1 MPRRDV
7 AVKAFASWLLRH
19 LVLFVLLAAAIAV
32 FQSGILSRLCEDCGV
47 GDWASAA
54 QVQEQLSSASETARA
69 ELGANLSEFEDWGDA
84 RRREEIA
91 RRRARLAELRAALA
105 DRGGLFD
112 RYRPGKIVDR
122 YRMELE
128 QAVIEREIAVLE
140 ARIDLA
146 SLEQASAIMVPTP
159 QAIAAARGRCE
170 QANDAVRAFNAQ
182 VRAEKWVRNRISGEA
197 DRLTREARTRCDRVR
212 ELADRRASGLRQA
225 SERAAQIRQARQ
237 ALDEESRAARQALAT
252 VDTPEARNMLADI
265 AVKAALALL
274 AIVATPYLIRCFLY
288 YVLAPFAERRGAI
301 HIPLLAGTAGRIP
314 LPGPSKVSLSVRLDQ
329 GEELLVR
336 QGYLQTSSAGG
347 SKATRWLLDPRH
359 FLSSIASGLVFLTR
373 IRGAGEATTIS
384 ATRDGFAELTEIV
397 LPAGGACILHPR
409 ALVAVVQ
416 PQGRPIPI
424 RSHWRLFSLN
434 AWLTLQ
440 LRFFSFHG
448 PGRLIVKGGR
458 GVRVERAE
466 QGRVFAQD
474 QLVGFSAD
482 LAYSVTR
489 TETFAPYFFGQ
500 EPLLKDKVEAG
511 SGILVIEEAP
521 LSMRAGKVRHGLE
534 GLVDAGLKVFGL

>member
-1 MPRRDV
+1 M
-7 AVKAFASWLLRH
+7 KALASWLVRH
-19 LVLFVLLAAAIAV
+19 FAIFLLLAGAIAI
-32 FQSGILSRLCEDCGV
+32 FQTGMLSRSCEDCGL
-47 GDWASAA
+47 GDWATP
-54 QVQEQLSSASETARA
+54 SEVEA
-69 ELGANLSEFEDWGDA
+69 ELANAVERARQGLDENLSRFEDWGET

-91 RRRARLAELRAALA
+91 QRRQRLAGLRAALA
-105 DRGGLFD
+105 DGGGLLD
-112 RYRPGKIVDR
+112 RYRPGKIVER
-122 YRMELE
+122 YRLQLE

-140 ARIDLA
+140 AEFEMG
-146 SLEQASAIMVPTP
+146 SLEQAGAIMVPTRG
-159 QAIAAARGRCE
+159 AIDTARARCE
-170 QANDAVRAFNAQ
+170 LANDAVAAFNAQ
-182 VRAEKWVRNRISGEA
+182 ARAEKWVRNRIASEA
-197 DRLTREARTRCDRVR
+197 ERLTRASRESCTKAR
-212 ELADRRASGLRQA
+212 ELARRRAAGLRQA
-225 SERAAQIRQARQ
+225 KERARQLDEARQ
-237 ALDEESRAARQALAT
+237 AVEEERQAARQALAS

-265 AVKAALALL
+265 ALKAALALL
-274 AIVATPYLIRCFLY
+274 AIILAPFLIRCVLY
-288 YVLAPFAERRGAI
+288 YVLAPLAERRGAI
-301 HIPLLAGTAGRIP
+301 RIPLLAGSASPIA
-314 LPGPSKVSLSVRLDQ
+314 LPGASRVSLSVRLAE

-347 SKATRWLLDPRH
+347 TKTTRWLLDPRH

-384 ATRDGFAELTEIV
+384 ATRDGFAELTEIA
-397 LPAGGACILHPR
+397 LPVGGACILHPR

-489 TETFAPYFFGQ
+489 TETFAPYFFGR
-500 EPLLKDKVEAG
+500 EPLLKDRVEAG

-521 LSMRAGKVRHGLE
+521 LAMRSGKVRHGLE
-534 GLVDAGLKVFGL
+534 GMIDAGLKAFGL

>member
-1 MPRRDV
+1 MK
-7 AVKAFASWLLRH
+7 AVASWLIRH
-19 LVLFVLLAAAIAV
+19 FALFLLLAGAIAV
-32 FQSGILSRLCEDCGV
+32 FQSGVLSRSCADCAI
-47 GDWASAA
+47 GDWASPS
-54 QVQEQLSSASETARA
+54 QVQSELESTAESARKGLDENLAR
-69 ELGANLSEFEDWGDA
+69 FEEWGDA
-84 RRREEIA
+84 RRREELA
-91 RRRARLAELRAALA
+91 RRRERLVELRAELA

-112 RYRPGKIVDR
+112 RYRPGKIVER
-122 YRMELE
+122 YRLQLE
-128 QAVIEREIAVLE
+128 QAVIGREIAVLE
-140 ARIDLA
+140 ARVELA
-146 SLEQASAIMVPTP
+146 SLKQAGAIMVPTRG
-159 QAIAAARGRCE
+159 AIAAAQTRCR
-170 QANDAVRAFNAQ
+170 QANDAVAAFNAQ
-182 VRAEKWVRNRISGEA
+182 ARAEKWVRNRIAGEA
-197 DRLTREARTRCDRVR
+197 ERLTRASRESCTKAR
-212 ELADRRASGLRQA
+212 ELARRRAEGLRQA
-225 SERAAQIRQARQ
+225 KERSRQLDEARQ
-237 ALDEESRAARQALAT
+237 ALEEERAAASRALAG
-252 VDTPEARNMLADI
+252 VDTPEARNMLSEI

-274 AIVATPYLIRCFLY
+274 AIILTPFLIRCFLY

-301 HIPLLAGTAGRIP
+301 RIPLLAGSASPVP
-314 LPGPSKVSLSVRLDQ
+314 LPGSSRVSLSVRLGE

-347 SKATRWLLDPRH
+347 TKATRWLLDPRH

-373 IRGAGEATTIS
+373 IRGAGEATTVS
-384 ATRDGFAELTEIV
+384 ATRDGFAELTEIT
-397 LPAGGACILHPR
+397 LPVGGACILHPR

-489 TETFAPYFFGQ
+489 TETFAPYFFGR
-500 EPLLKDKVEAG
+500 EPLLKDRVEAG

-521 LSMRAGKVRHGLE
+521 LSMRSGKVRHGLE
-534 GLVDAGLKVFGL
+534 GMMDAGLKAFGL

>member
-1 MPRRDV
+1 MR
-7 AVKAFASWLLRH
+7 AAASWVLRH
-19 LVLFVLLAAAIAV
+19 FALFLLLAAAIAL
-32 FQSGILSRLCEDCGV
+32 FQSGMLSGSCRDCTV
-47 GDWASAA
+47 GDWASASE
-54 QVQEQLSSASETARA
+54 VREQIERAAREGRA
-69 ELGANLSEFEDWGDA
+69 ELDANLAEFEDWGEE

-91 RRRARLAELRAALA
+91 RRRERLAELRAALA
-105 DRGGLFD
+105 DGGGLFD
-112 RYRPGKIVDR
+112 RYRPGKIVER
-122 YRMELE
+122 YRMRLE
-128 QAVIEREIAVLE
+128 QAVLEREIAVLE
-140 ARIDLA
+140 ARIDLGT
-146 SLEQASAIMVPTP
+146 LEQAGAIMVPTP
-159 QAIAAARGRCE
+159 QAIAAARRRCA
-170 QANDAVRAFNAQ
+170 QANRAVREFNAQ
-182 VRAEKWVRNRISGEA
+182 ARAEKWIRNRIADEA
-197 DRLTREARTRCDRVR
+197 ERLTQNARTRCERAG
-212 ELADRRASGLRQA
+212 ELARQREAGRQQA
-225 SERAAQIRQARQ
+225 SERAARLREARERVD
-237 ALDEESRAARQALAT
+237 AEATSARQALAR

-274 AIVATPYLIRCFLY
+274 AIIALPYLIRCFLY
-288 YVLAPFAERRGAI
+288 FVLAPLAQRRGAI
-301 HIPLLAGTAGRIP
+301 RIPLLAGTASRIA
-314 LPGPSKVSLSVRLDQ
+314 LPGPSSVSLSVRLEE

-347 SKATRWLLDPRH
+347 DKATRWLLDPRH

-373 IRGAGEATTIS
+373 MRGAGEATTIS
-384 ATRDGFAELTEIV
+384 ATRDGFAELTEIA
-397 LPAGGACILHPR
+397 LPPGGACILHPR

-466 QGRVFAQD
+466 QGRIFAQD

-511 SGILVIEEAP
+511 RGILVIEEAP
-521 LSMRAGKVRHGLE
+521 LSMRSGKVRGGLE
-534 GLVDAGLKVFGL
+534 GMIDAGLKAFGL

>member
-1 MPRRDV
+1 MK
-7 AVKAFASWLLRH
+7 AVASWVLRH
-19 LVLFVLLAAAIAV
+19 FALFLLLAAAIAV
-32 FQSGILSRLCEDCGV
+32 FQSGMLSRSCEDCAV
-47 GDWASAA
+47 GDWASASE
-54 QVQEQLSSASETARA
+54 VREQIEASAEAARTQ
-69 ELGANLSEFEDWGDA
+69 LDANLSDFEEWSQDQ
-84 RRREEIA
+84 RRQEIA
-91 RRRARLAELRAALA
+91 RRRERLAEIRATLA
-105 DRGGLFD
+105 DGGGLFD
-112 RYRPGKIVDR
+112 RYRPGKIVER
-122 YRMELE
+122 YRLQLE
-128 QAVIEREIAVLE
+128 QAVLEREIAVLE

-146 SLEQASAIMVPTP
+146 ALEQAGAIMVPAP
-159 QAIAAARGRCE
+159 AAIAAARRQCE
-170 QANDAVRAFNAQ
+170 QANRAVRAFNAQ
-182 VRAEKWVRNRISGEA
+182 AQAEKWVRNRIADEA
-197 DRLTREARTRCDRVR
+197 ERLTRSARIRCERAS
-212 ELADRRASGLRQA
+212 ELARRRETGLQQA
-225 SERAAQIRQARQ
+225 GERAAQLREAR
-237 ALDEESRAARQALAT
+237 LRVEEEAAAARQALAR

-265 AVKAALALL
+265 ATKAALALL
-274 AIVATPYLIRCFLY
+274 AIIAAPYLIRCFLY
-288 YVLAPFAERRGAI
+288 FVLAPLAERRGAI
-301 HIPLLAGTAGRIP
+301 RIPLLAATAARIA
-314 LPGPSKVSLSVRLDQ
+314 LPGPSKVSLSVRLSEA
-329 GEELLVR
+329 EELLVR

-347 SKATRWLLDPRH
+347 DKATRWLLDPRH

-384 ATRDGFAELTEIV
+384 ATRDGFAELTEIE
-397 LPAGGACILHPR
+397 LPPGGACILHPR

-416 PQGRPIPI
+416 PQGHPIPI

-521 LSMRAGKVRHGLE
+521 LSMRAGKVRGGLE
-534 GLVDAGLKVFGL
+534 GMMDAGLKAFGL